1 MDSPIVNL
9 FIQSKIVE
17 MFEKNKGTSIKYLG
31 TDTLLVE
38 NNAFGNAI
46 AETSKLFDINQFAR
60 DVYFFFKVEKNIM
73 LRLLRELI
81 L

>member
-9 FIQSKIVE
+9 FIQRKIVE

>member
-9 FIQSKIVE
+9 LIQRKIVE

>member
-1 MDSPIVNL
+1 
-9 FIQSKIVE
+9 

-38 NNAFGNAI
+38 NNAFRNAI

>member
-1 MDSPIVNL
+1 
-9 FIQSKIVE
+9 

-31 TDTLLVE
+31 TDTLLVVE

>member
-1 MDSPIVNL
+1 
-9 FIQSKIVE
+9 

-31 TDTLLVE
+31 TDTRLVE

>member
-1 MDSPIVNL
+1 
-9 FIQSKIVE
+9 

-38 NNAFGNAI
+38 NNSFGNAI

-60 DVYFFFKVEKNIM
+60 DVYFFFKIEKNIM
-73 LRLLRELI
+73 LRLLRKLI

>member
-1 MDSPIVNL
+1 MDSPIVNI
-9 FIQSKIVE
+9 FFQIKIVE
-17 MFEKNKGTSIKYLG
+17 MFQKNKGTSIKCLG

-38 NNAFGNAI
+38 NNAFGNTI

-73 LRLLRELI
+73 LRLLRKLI
-81 L
+81 

>member
-1 MDSPIVNL
+1 
-9 FIQSKIVE
+9 

-31 TDTLLVE
+31 TDTL
-38 NNAFGNAI
+38 I

>member
-1 MDSPIVNL
+1 
-9 FIQSKIVE
+9 

-31 TDTLLVE
+31 TDTRLVE
-38 NNAFGNAI
+38 NNALGNAI

-81 L
+81 

>member
-9 FIQSKIVE
+9 FIQRKIAE

-31 TDTLLVE
+31 TDTRLVE

-81 L
+81 